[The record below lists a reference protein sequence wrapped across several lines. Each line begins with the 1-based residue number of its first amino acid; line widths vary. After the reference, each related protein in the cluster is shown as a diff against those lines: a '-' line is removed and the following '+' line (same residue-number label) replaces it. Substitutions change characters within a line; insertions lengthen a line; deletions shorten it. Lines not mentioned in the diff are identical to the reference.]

1 VLVKSFRKPQQR
13 LTKIYLRGFVSKLKS
28 PIIGAFLVCLSY
40 KFKTLSISF
49 TEGGRAMVEKEHSV
63 LVERREKLT
72 IKGGVL
78 KVHSFDDS
86 KIILETKLGF
96 MELSGEDI
104 HIEELNL
111 EEGDLSAKGRFDG
124 LKYLEERSLK
134 EKGKGILSKILK

>member
-1 VLVKSFRKPQQR
+1 
-13 LTKIYLRGFVSKLKS
+13 
-28 PIIGAFLVCLSY
+28 
-40 KFKTLSISF
+40 
-49 TEGGRAMVEKEHSV
+49 MVEKEHSV